1 MPELKH
7 MKCEACQAGAPA
19 VSDEEMAELQKQI
32 PDWSIVDRNGVRR
45 LERIFAFKNFADA
58 LKFANKVGA
67 IAEEEG
73 HHPSLLIE
81 WGKAGVVW
89 WTHAIG
95 GLHRNDFIMAA
106 KTDQIYAK

>member
-32 PDWSIVDRNGVRR
+32 PDWSIVDRDGIRR
-45 LERIFAFKNFADA
+45 LERVFTFKNFVDA
-58 LKFANKVGA
+58 LKFANKVGQ

-73 HHPSLLIE
+73 HHPALLIE
-81 WGKAGVVW
+81 WGRAGVVW

-106 KTDQIYAK
+106 KTDQIYTK